1 MSSAGEELER
11 AVIARRGK
19 RGAARLDG
27 RNGQVIRRYTI
38 YRQTMEQIA
47 DDLGISV
54 TRVSQIVAE
63 WRASTPAVDLDAMR
77 QQSLALY
84 AELTERALEIADLAG
99 APVAVG
105 KDGIVLR
112 DPETGEVVRDHSGR
126 LRALETAAKMDAET
140 RKLMGL
146 DAAGRME
153 ISGSV
158 RYELVGIDPEDLS

>member
-1 MSSAGEELER
+1 MHSAGEELER
-11 AVIARRGK
+11 AVIARRGG
-19 RGAARLDG
+19 RGSTRLEG
-27 RNGQVIRRYTI
+27 RNGQVVRRYTI
-38 YRQTMEQIA
+38 YRQTQAQIA
-47 DDLGISV
+47 DDLDISQA
-54 TRVSQIVAE
+54 RVSEIIAE

-99 APVAVG
+99 APIAVG
-105 KDGIVLR
+105 KDGKIFY
-112 DPETGEVVRDHSGR
+112 DENGEVVRDHSGR